1 MDRENPTMRTK
12 GTFLLCALM
21 LTATLVFADEIRTD
35 HDRSA
40 WFYRY
45 KTFMWVDD
53 PQFVHTWMNEWIIK
67 AINDELQAR
76 GLCLVTSNAD
86 LVVSTA
92 TATINRCP
100 PGSECAR
107 SFPSKLEMFYAGL
120 PGGWSWTYYWTPTPS
135 TVVVEP
141 FELDTLVVYLNDAQ
155 ANRVVWWGTATEAL
169 KDIGHLNRDIE
180 RMFEYF
186 PPA

>member
-1 MDRENPTMRTK
+1 MRTK
-12 GTFLLCALM
+12 GTLLLCALM
-21 LTATLVFADEIRTD
+21 LTASLAIADEIRRD

-40 WFYRY
+40 GFYRY
-45 KTFMWVDD
+45 KTFMWLDD

-76 GLCLVTSNAD
+76 GFCLVTSNAD

-92 TATINRCP
+92 TATITPCSSG
-100 PGSECAR
+100 PGCIET
-107 SFPSKLEMFYAGL
+107 FPSKLEMFYAGL
-120 PGGWSWTYYWTPTPS
+120 PGGWSWTYYWTPLPS
-135 TVVVEP
+135 KLVVEP
-141 FELDTLVVYLNDAQ
+141 FDLDSLVVYLSDTQ

-169 KDIGHLNRDIE
+169 KDTNHLHRDIE